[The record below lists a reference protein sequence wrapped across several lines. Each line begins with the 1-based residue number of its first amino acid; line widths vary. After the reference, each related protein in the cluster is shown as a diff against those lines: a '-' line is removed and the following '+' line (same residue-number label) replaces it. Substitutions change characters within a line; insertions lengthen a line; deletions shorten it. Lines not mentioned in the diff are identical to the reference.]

1 MKGLFAAIEEK
12 ALQVRRRVAVGSVQS
27 TANLVASFDSASRFA
42 EVVSVGVAVDGFES
56 ILTEKEEVAADQ
68 LMRLAKEAKADA
80 VIRGQIYYTHYHNS
94 MRQHFGFE
102 RDLMCPCLLK
112 DLRENEWFITPV
124 VHHDDDSRDGRCY
137 LATQAAKICRKLG
150 VEPLIGVLAA
160 DNERGYLK
168 TVDASLDDAEAIVTT
183 LVSRGYNCK
192 MYPLRID
199 LAAAECNIV
208 VPMDGILGNFICRSL
223 AYLGGATLVGG
234 FTLTPKFI
242 SIDTSRSADQFT
254 FAIMSAVAMCNVG
267 GMPVDEYSKK

>member
-1 MKGLFAAIEEK
+1 MKGLFAAIEDH
-12 ALQVRRRVAVGSVQS
+12 ALQVRRRVAVGSVQA
-27 TANLVASFDSASRFA
+27 TANLLASFNSASRFA
-42 EVVSVGVAVDGFES
+42 EIVSVGVRVDGFES
-56 ILTEKEEVAADQ
+56 VLSGNEEAAADQ
-68 LMRLAKEAKADA
+68 LIRLAKETKVDA

-94 MRQHFGFE
+94 IRRHFGVA
-102 RDLMCPCLLK
+102 RDLMCPCLLR

-137 LATQAAKICRKLG
+137 LAIQAAKICKQLG

-208 VPMDGILGNFICRSL
+208 VPMDGIVGNFICRSL
-223 AYLGGATLVGG
+223 SYLGGATLVGG
-234 FTLTPKFI
+234 FTLTPRFI

-254 FAIMSAVAMCNVG
+254 SAIMSAVAMCNVG
-267 GMPVDEYSKK
+267 GMPVDEYSNK